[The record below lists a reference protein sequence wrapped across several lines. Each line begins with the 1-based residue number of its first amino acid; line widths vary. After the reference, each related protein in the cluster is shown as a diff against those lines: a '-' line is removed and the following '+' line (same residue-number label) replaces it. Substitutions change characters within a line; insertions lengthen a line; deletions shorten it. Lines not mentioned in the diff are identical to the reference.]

1 MEQRSI
7 PATPVTASVT
17 IRQPMND
24 HGTVTVE
31 LGETNETRYL
41 VEYGSDRIRRVLSA
55 LPAGTT
61 LPMQMTRVGSRSNVW
76 RVVGLLGGPTL
87 PNPHTARQRSETN

>member
-1 MEQRSI
+1 MKQRS
-7 PATPVTASVT
+7 PATPSVTVSAT

-24 HGTVTVE
+24 HRTVTVE
-31 LGETNETRYL
+31 LDETSETRYL
-41 VEYGSDRIRRVLSA
+41 VEYDSERIEQVIGS

-76 RVVGLLGGPTL
+76 RVVALLGAPESTRRTG
-87 PNPHTARQRSETN
+87 RQRSSSN

>member
-1 MEQRSI
+1 MIQRS
-7 PATPVTASVT
+7 PAGVPVTVSAT

-31 LGETNETRYL
+31 LAETGETRYL
-41 VEYGSDRIRRVLSA
+41 VEYDSDRIRQVVGS

-61 LPMQMTRVGSRSNVW
+61 LPLQMTRVGGRSNVW
-76 RVVGLLGGPTL
+76 RVVALPGAPEPT
-87 PNPHTARQRSETN
+87 RQPGHQRQNSN

>member
-1 MEQRSI
+1 MEQHAV
-7 PATPVTASVT
+7 PATPVTVSAT

-41 VEYGSDRIRRVLSA
+41 VEYDSDRFRQVLRT
-55 LPAGTT
+55 LPTGTT
-61 LPMQMTRVGSRSNVW
+61 LPIQMTRVGSRSNVW
-76 RVVGLLGGPTL
+76 RVAGLPGV
-87 PNPHTARQRSETN
+87 PNAVPRRV